1 MKPLENYNNI
11 LIFNPA
17 FLGDTVLTTPLI
29 RLIKKLYPK
38 ANIYFCVRPEHAS
51 LFEGLNL
58 ITKVIL
64 FDKRKNVK
72 GIVST
77 FRFIKYLKTFNF
89 DLVIDL
95 HRSFRST
102 WVCSSLKPAKIIGFR
117 SAVFSFL
124 FTASVERKQSLHEVE
139 RNLQVLSIL
148 TENFSLNEAKKLAG
162 NLTCYIDENLKSK
175 IKHYFI
181 EVNGGKKIIG
191 IAPGSVWNTKKY
203 PAEYFAA
210 VAAKLYNNGYAIALF
225 GSLSDIDATE
235 TFKKNFNS
243 AYYDFASKTSLKE
256 LPAFLSAMD
265 LLLVN
270 DSGSMHI
277 AIAAGVPCIAIFGPT
292 VKELGFFP
300 YDKRSVVLENN
311 NLLCRP
317 CGRHGGKRCPQNH
330 FKCMKDINPEI
341 VAETAVNMLKR
352 KQ

>member
-1 MKPLENYNNI
+1 MLDSYNLSSNDC
-11 LIFNPA
+11 LCY
-17 FLGDTVLTTPLI
+17 LS
-29 RLIKKLYPK
+29 
-38 ANIYFCVRPEHAS
+38 CS
-51 LFEGLNL
+51 
-58 ITKVIL
+58 
-64 FDKRKNVK
+64 KRDNTYDWHNVY
-72 GIVST
+72 V
-77 FRFIKYLKTFNF
+77 
-89 DLVIDL
+89 
-95 HRSFRST
+95 
-102 WVCSSLKPAKIIGFR
+102 PR
-117 SAVFSFL
+117 SACL
-124 FTASVERKQSLHEVE
+124 L
-139 RNLQVLSIL
+139 L
-148 TENFSLNEAKKLAG
+148 AKLLA
-162 NLTCYIDENLKSK
+162 Y
-175 IKHYFI
+175 
-181 EVNGGKKIIG
+181 
-191 IAPGSVWNTKKY
+191 
-203 PAEYFAA
+203 
-210 VAAKLYNNGYAIALF
+210 LYNNGYAIALF